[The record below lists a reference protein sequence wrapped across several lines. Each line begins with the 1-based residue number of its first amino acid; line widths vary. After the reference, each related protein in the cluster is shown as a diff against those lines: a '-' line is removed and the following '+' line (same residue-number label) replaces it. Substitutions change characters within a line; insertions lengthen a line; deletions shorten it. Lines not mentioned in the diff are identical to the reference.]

1 MYVIAGVSGHTG
13 SVAADTLLSQGEK
26 VRVIVRDAAKGA
38 SWKARGAEVAVAA
51 LEDTEALTRAL
62 EGATG
67 AYVLVPPRMGSQD
80 PLGENR
86 AVVASIAAA
95 VRAAKVP
102 HVVLLSSVGAQLES
116 GTGPIQSVHHAEVEL
131 AKTGAALTSIRAS
144 YFLENWQNSL
154 GALDQGIL
162 PGFVPTDLRFPMVA
176 TADIGRT
183 IARALVEKTP
193 GVIELSGPK
202 DHTAEEIAAIVS
214 GIVGK
219 PIKAVQGPL
228 DQVVPTF
235 TSFGISAPV
244 AQLFAE
250 MYEGIIAG
258 RVTSQPGNR
267 QVRGTTTAEQVL
279 RAALNR

>member
-1 MYVIAGVSGHTG
+1 
-13 SVAADTLLSQGEK
+13 
-26 VRVIVRDAAKGA
+26 
-38 SWKARGAEVAVAA
+38 
-51 LEDTEALTRAL
+51 
-62 EGATG
+62 
-67 AYVLVPPRMGSQD
+67 MGSKD

-95 VRAAKVP
+95 IKAAKVP
-102 HVVLLSSVGAQLES
+102 HVVLLSSVGAHLAS
-116 GTGPIQSVHHAEVEL
+116 GTGPIQSVHHAEREL
-131 AKTGAALTSIRAS
+131 AATGAALTSIRAS

-154 GALDQGIL
+154 GLLDRGLL
-162 PGFVPTDLRFPMVA
+162 PAFVPIDLRFPMVA

-193 GVIELSGPK
+193 GVIELGGPK
-202 DHTAEEIAAIVS
+202 DHTPEEIAAIVS

-235 TSFGISAPV
+235 TSFGISKPV
-244 AQLFAE
+244 AELFRE
-250 MYEGIIAG
+250 MYEGFSAG
-258 RVTSQPGNR
+258 RITSEPGNR
-267 QVRGTTTAEQVL
+267 KVRGTTTAETVL